1 MEILVAVILF
11 ILLEEGIRF
20 VIDKTVFANKKTV
33 GDYSLSLHDRKA
45 IKNSNMTVRRL
56 EKDNI

>member
-20 VIDKTVFANKKTV
+20 VIDKIVFANKKTV
-33 GDYSLSLHDRKA
+33 GDYSLSFNDRKT
-45 IKNSNMTVRRL
+45 IKNSNMAVRHF